1 MNSNLKV
8 VLDDANHTL
17 VPLAG
22 RLQTMDWSKVVH
34 DAIAAMIA
42 VRLCGEKLGVFT
54 VGDKAHRRGRFTP
67 VSCGVSY
74 GGGQTVSQNFYFSD
88 PLILKHVRIET
99 LKPSPS

>member
-1 MNSNLKV
+1 MNSNPKV
-8 VLDDANHTL
+8 VLDVANRIL

-22 RLQTMDWSKVVH
+22 RPQTTDWSKVVH
-34 DAIAAMIA
+34 DATAAMNA
-42 VRLCGEKLGVFT
+42 VRLRGEKLGVFT
-54 VGDKAHRRGRFTP
+54 AGDKAHRRGRFTP

-74 GGGQTVSQNFYFSD
+74 GGGQTVSPNFYFSH